1 MFNNFDIDSHFRTAA
16 NEFCFDYLQGTGC
29 TLDKSLTNF
38 AAFHT

>member
-1 MFNNFDIDSHFRTAA
+1 MFSNYDIDSDFRIAA

-29 TLDKSLTNF
+29 TIDKCFTNF